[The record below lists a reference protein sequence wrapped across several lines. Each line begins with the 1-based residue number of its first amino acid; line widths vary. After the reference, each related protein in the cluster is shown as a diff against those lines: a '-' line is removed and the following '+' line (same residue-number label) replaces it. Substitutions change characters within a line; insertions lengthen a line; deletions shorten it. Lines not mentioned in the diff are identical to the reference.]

1 MTDRESEAPVE
12 PMLTPED
19 GDVPVPGKLPDEV
32 SSPHPELLELLER
45 CATLSRDYA
54 HAGRARLAVLAM
66 WMSDVHALQLLL
78 MENGLHLAPDPAA
91 ELAGVGEALS
101 GSLSSTSADDATP
114 QEVLTR
120 ARTAIV
126 ATFDESVHVAL
137 TRRFLPMD
145 HLNIFDGWATLSGD
159 QTAEQR
165 LGGRTSSQL
174 ISQLE
179 STAQDCM
186 AVAAELVA
194 ANDTQGALHQIF
206 QADLASFEAFL
217 IRVAVDCGDETL
229 VTVTLSWDLAAHAD
243 AEQAF
248 AQFDHA
254 ASLATVANSWRERLV
269 VFGGWAQAGRMWAY
283 FLPIPTA

>member
-1 MTDRESEAPVE
+1 MDDLDSTTRVE
-12 PMLTPED
+12 TMLT
-19 GDVPVPGKLPDEV
+19 DVGVRAAVQPPAEV
-32 SSPHPELLELLER
+32 SSPHPELLELLRR
-45 CATLSRDYA
+45 CAMLSRDYA
-54 HAGRARLAVLAM
+54 EAGEFRSAVLAM

-101 GSLSSTSADDATP
+101 GSLSSMSADDATP
-114 QEVLTR
+114 QELLAR
-120 ARTAIV
+120 AREAMV
-126 ATFDESVHVAL
+126 ATFDESVHGAL
-137 TRRFLPMD
+137 MRRFLPVD
-145 HLNIFDGWATLSGD
+145 HLNVFDGWTAMSVD
-159 QTAEQR
+159 RIAEQR

-174 ISQLE
+174 VSQLE

-194 ANDTQGALHQIF
+194 VNDTEGALHQIY

-217 IRVAVDCGDETL
+217 TRVAVECGDEAL
-229 VTVTLSWDLAAHAD
+229 VTVTLSWDLAARAD

-248 AQFDHA
+248 AEFDHA
-254 ASLATVANSWRERLV
+254 ASLAAAVNSWRERLV

-283 FLPIPTA
+283 FLPLPTT